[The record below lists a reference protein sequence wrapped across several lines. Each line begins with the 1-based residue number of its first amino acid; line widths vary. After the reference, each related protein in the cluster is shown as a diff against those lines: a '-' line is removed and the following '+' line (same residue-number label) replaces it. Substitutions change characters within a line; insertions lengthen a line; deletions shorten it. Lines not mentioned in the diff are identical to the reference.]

1 MWSVYTGN
9 DGDSS
14 RTVYLFQ
21 NGITTPAAPLSTEGF
36 NTDGEAVNVGT
47 WSTAATAPPAGQ
59 TIYVAS
65 LNIRQP
71 NSTGDWVIDGT
82 WQVNPASTSGTNGNP
97 GQGVREVTIFRLN
110 DSTINASSG
119 TFADPL
125 ASNSEWSFNVP
136 EITVNGQVVYSRT
149 RTFTSDGAAPQD
161 TSWSGQ
167 SIAFRR
173 VDGQTVTG
181 PRGQGVRDATIFR
194 LNSTTISS
202 SSGTYTDPLNGNT
215 SWSFSVPA
223 ISANGDIIYSSTRT
237 LTSDAASPQDG
248 TWSTPTIAFRRV
260 DGQTVTGPAG
270 TPAPRFSER
279 LLYTNP
285 AVSTASAAP
294 SAPSA
299 TITWSTGALSS
310 ITSGWSETPPTQ
322 QASSAQTT
330 YRSVIVFI
338 DTAATAT
345 TTAATGGTVT
355 EGINFSGLVTFDSG
369 AFAVGGSTVTNI
381 DGGNIATDSIRASS
395 LDIDDTITLAGAS
408 SGFVAGRTGISDFG
422 TDGFYIGRTS
432 TGGTTADGFQLSHT
446 SVTDN
451 NSVGDAS
458 TELTS
463 GTVQGVIHDDRSGL
477 RIYEPLFY
485 SRGTLTPGGDQTLNN
500 AGTISLAG
508 GEVHTIT
515 FIGGGGGGGSTGSNG
530 GTGGATNI
538 NVAGSNFTAAG
549 GAGGTPIS
557 GSPTSIDGTAGNA
570 GEASPYGQGGVAGI
584 GSNTSG
590 STANAGQSPPANAF
604 GAGGGGAGGAA
615 DPNSGDH
622 GTYSPGGNG
631 GRAGTQ
637 RTVTV
642 DRTGLGATTLT
653 ANTVGAGGAGGTS
666 GAASGGAGRG
676 GVVVTSDVLSGY
688 NVSTLSDFSAYIPIA
703 EQTWNAGY
711 RRSSTSTTF
720 SALVG
725 DAFSTTFS
733 TSTSFGHNL
742 NRTGNANF
750 ASTGQVASPGNVTFG
765 GSVSGSSNTAF
776 SASGTIIQWRRGG

>member
-1 MWSVYTGN
+1 MPIQTGYIVLSDVSDGNNGESVFLAYADNVVVGTGEYPSSGGIAIEGLGSFQIETGSTENRWTSAEGTLLGQSAGWSYTPASGDSGFEANTRGQLVNNTGSTVNLANARLDIDVTILEVTDDVTSVSLTGVAPGSSTSFNQSNGFTFAEQTVNRANVPASITFTDTTIGSLNTIDNGDVLSFSVNEFQTEDAPYTIRIDAIRLSFTQTELVALQAGETTITGFSQSPTDTSRFIGTFTGISRPTDNTEYMWSRYTGN

-21 NGITTPAAPLSTEGF
+21 NGITAPAAPLSTEGF

-65 LNIRQP
+65 LGLRRP

-97 GQGVREVTIFRLN
+97 GQSVREVTIFRLN

-260 DGQTVTGPAG
+260 DGQTVTGPPG

-285 AVSTASAAP
+285 AVSTANARP

-310 ITSGWSETPPTQ
+310 ITSGWSETRLN
-322 QASSAQTT
+322 A
-330 YRSVIVFI
+330 IV
-338 DTAATAT
+338 
-345 TTAATGGTVT
+345 
-355 EGINFSGLVTFDSG
+355 
-369 AFAVGGSTVTNI
+369 
-381 DGGNIATDSIRASS
+381 
-395 LDIDDTITLAGAS
+395 
-408 SGFVAGRTGISDFG
+408 
-422 TDGFYIGRTS
+422 
-432 TGGTTADGFQLSHT
+432 
-446 SVTDN
+446 
-451 NSVGDAS
+451 
-458 TELTS
+458 
-463 GTVQGVIHDDRSGL
+463 GVDHVPSC
-477 RIYEPLFY
+477 
-485 SRGTLTPGGDQTLNN
+485 
-500 AGTISLAG
+500 
-508 GEVHTIT
+508 
-515 FIGGGGGGGSTGSNG
+515 
-530 GTGGATNI
+530 
-538 NVAGSNFTAAG
+538 
-549 GAGGTPIS
+549 
-557 GSPTSIDGTAGNA
+557 
-570 GEASPYGQGGVAGI
+570 GEA
-584 GSNTSG
+584 
-590 STANAGQSPPANAF
+590 
-604 GAGGGGAGGAA
+604 
-615 DPNSGDH
+615 
-622 GTYSPGGNG
+622 
-631 GRAGTQ
+631 
-637 RTVTV
+637 
-642 DRTGLGATTLT
+642 
-653 ANTVGAGGAGGTS
+653 
-666 GAASGGAGRG
+666 ASE
-676 GVVVTSDVLSGY
+676 VNVL
-688 NVSTLSDFSAYIPIA
+688 VEL
-703 EQTWNAGY
+703 
-711 RRSSTSTTF
+711 
-720 SALVG
+720 
-725 DAFSTTFS
+725 
-733 TSTSFGHNL
+733 
-742 NRTGNANF
+742 
-750 ASTGQVASPGNVTFG
+750 
-765 GSVSGSSNTAF
+765 
-776 SASGTIIQWRRGG
+776 